1 MGVLSH
7 VQFFATPWSP
17 PVSSVHGI
25 FPGKNIE
32 VGFHF
37 LLQGILSIQGSNL
50 YLLTPALA
58 GEFFTTSATWGQVAL
73 VVKESAYQCRR
84 YKRSSFHPWIG
95 KIPWSRKQQ
104 PTPVFL
110 PGESHGLRS
119 LVGYSPQDRKKLD
132 ITEATQ
138 HAGQLGSLFE
148 DGQIIG
154 NYH

>member
-84 YKRSSFHPWIG
+84 YKRSKGAPE
-95 KIPWSRKQQ
+95 PLQ
-104 PTPVFL
+104 
-110 PGESHGLRS
+110 
-119 LVGYSPQDRKKLD
+119 
-132 ITEATQ
+132 
-138 HAGQLGSLFE
+138 
-148 DGQIIG
+148 
-154 NYH
+154 